1 MYLLRIAD
9 IASGS
14 SFEPSNS
21 MEQKLGYVL
30 ESENYLK
37 KKSLTPKRVKA
48 AYLSMPLT

>member
-21 MEQKLGYVL
+21 MEQKLGYFL

-37 KKSLTPKRVKA
+37 KKPLTPKRVKA